1 MALSQADF
9 YAYSRATGAPVPED
23 PEERAQM
30 APSVAEFRRNQLK
43 APEQGQQQGQNA
55 LATLAGIGAM
65 ALAGVGAYRLAKGR
79 LPKGAPA
86 SATAPVQ
93 TVDIA
98 RKAESAGAVSRA
110 AQETPRPSTPPT
122 QQIEETLTEIREEPI
137 PQFTPRQY
145 IEATGSV
152 EQIAPVSSRSLM
164 ATDEEA
170 MQQYSR
176 QLAQDF
182 PEPTQ
187 SEMQALESPSRYG
200 KILSRLG
207 TVPAYRPDPKDINYA
222 RFGPVSPEVA
232 AARREQATENLLQF
246 ARQRQEDAALVSNQT
261 MGALESGEDQ
271 VTGRIKNQLQR
282 NEDLDLTQV
291 EALEN
296 TQGNI
301 QVVASQLPDG
311 VPVDQ
316 TLTPQR
322 LSSQELAD
330 VAKQEMMAQ
339 RQALMERGLRPG
351 TQRFENALAQ
361 TWTSKAG
368 TRPGTEEFQESI
380 SLPTPIRAAV
390 DVVEELEEDALP
402 MRTQRSVPN
411 VGPYAEVT
419 QTAAGT
425 AIRGASPSYYE
436 AAPKQELRQL
446 SPNPSPLVRNVP
458 EQLGLDLPGAL
469 RVRGGVQP
477 QAEPGQLSKQEIKYS
492 VLDRPAQEELAGGSA
507 GIGIYGEETG
517 YVPGA
522 MSKATGEYSA
532 ASSRQPS
539 YVPKWIAKQEQTPFS
554 GVSTEGLLRAQE
566 KSGKSGQTAIEQELG
581 RRQRA
586 LESIAVSETLRRANI
601 EGRNPQEFLRRQLR
615 GGI

>member
-23 PEERAQM
+23 PQERAQM

-65 ALAGVGAYRLAKGR
+65 ALAGVGAYQFAKGR

-93 TVDIA
+93 TVDIM
-98 RKAESAGAVSRA
+98 RQAETKVRRLNTEGTHPA
-110 AQETPRPSTPPT
+110 PSTPPPLSRQEVYKQVAAKPVEDLPRVYRPKGGADVPT
-122 QQIEETLTEIREEPI
+122 YTDPRTGEIFSSGRNPSATTKTAG
-137 PQFTPRQY
+137 FTPRQY
-145 IEATGSV
+145 VESTGSLEVDPTDRLV
-152 EQIAPVSSRSLM
+152 E
-164 ATDEEA
+164 
-170 MQQYSR
+170 
-176 QLAQDF
+176 
-182 PEPTQ
+182 
-187 SEMQALESPSRYG
+187 EMGE
-200 KILSRLG
+200 
-207 TVPAYRPDPKDINYA
+207 
-222 RFGPVSPEVA
+222 F
-232 AARREQATENLLQF
+232 QATRKKQLQSRMGRAYGQQLEKTADDLLQQLQ
-246 ARQRQEDAALVSNQT
+246 ATAPDLTTIQESSVGAQQNQFIN
-261 MGALESGEDQ
+261 AIESGEDQ
-271 VTGRIKNQLQR
+271 VTGRMKNQLQR
-282 NEDLDLTQV
+282 NEGVDLAEV

-296 TQGNI
+296 IEGDI
-301 QVVASQLPDG
+301 QVAASQLSDG
-311 VPVDQ
+311 VPTDQ

-322 LSSQELAD
+322 LSSQDLAD
-330 VAKQEMMAQ
+330 MAKEEMMAQ
-339 RQALMERGLRPG
+339 RQALVERGLRPG

-368 TRPGTEEFQESI
+368 ARPGTEEFRESI

-446 SPNPSPLVRNVP
+446 SVNPSPLVRNVP
-458 EQLGLDLPGAL
+458 EESGLDLPGGL
-469 RVRGGVQP
+469 RVRGGIEP

-492 VLDRPAQEELAGGSA
+492 VLDRPAGEDVVGGSA
-507 GIGIYGEETG
+507 GIGIYGEEPG

-522 MSKATGEYSA
+522 MSKTTGEYSA

-539 YVPKWIAKQEQTPFS
+539 YVPKWLLKKEQTPFS

-566 KSGKSGQTAIEQELG
+566 KSGKSGQLAIQQELG

-586 LESIAVSETLRRANI
+586 LESIALSETLRRANI
-601 EGRNPQEFLRRQLR
+601 EGRSPQEFLRRQLR

>member
-1 MALSQADF
+1 MALSPADF

-65 ALAGVGAYRLAKGR
+65 ALAGVGAYQFAKGR

-98 RKAESAGAVSRA
+98 RQAETDLRRVTTEGTQPA
-110 AQETPRPSTPPT
+110 PSTPPPLSRQEVYKQVAAKPVEDLPRVYRPKGGADVPT
-122 QQIEETLTEIREEPI
+122 YTDPRTGEIFSSGRNPSATTKTAG
-137 PQFTPRQY
+137 FTPRQY
-145 IEATGSV
+145 VESTGSLEV
-152 EQIAPVSSRSLM
+152 DP
-164 ATDEEA
+164 TDRLVA
-170 MQQYSR
+170 
-176 QLAQDF
+176 
-182 PEPTQ
+182 
-187 SEMQALESPSRYG
+187 EMGE
-200 KILSRLG
+200 
-207 TVPAYRPDPKDINYA
+207 
-222 RFGPVSPEVA
+222 F
-232 AARREQATENLLQF
+232 QATRKKQLQSRMGRAYGQQLEKTADDLLQQLQ
-246 ARQRQEDAALVSNQT
+246 ATAPDLTTIQESSVGAQQNQFIN
-261 MGALESGEDQ
+261 AIESGEDQ
-271 VTGRIKNQLQR
+271 VTGRMKNQLQR
-282 NEDLDLTQV
+282 NEGVDLAEV

-296 TQGNI
+296 IEGDI
-301 QVVASQLPDG
+301 QVAASQLPDG
-311 VPVDQ
+311 VPTDQ

-322 LSSQELAD
+322 LSSQDLAD
-330 VAKQEMMAQ
+330 MAKEEMMAQ
-339 RQALMERGLRPG
+339 RQALVERGLRPG

-368 TRPGTEEFQESI
+368 ARPGTEEFRESI

-446 SPNPSPLVRNVP
+446 SVNPSPLVRNVP
-458 EQLGLDLPGAL
+458 EESGLDLPGGL
-469 RVRGGVQP
+469 RVRGGIEP
-477 QAEPGQLSKQEIKYS
+477 QVEPGQLSKQEIKYS
-492 VLDRPAQEELAGGSA
+492 VLDRPAGEEVVGGSA
-507 GIGIYGEETG
+507 GIGIYGEEPG

-522 MSKATGEYSA
+522 MSKTTGEYSA

-539 YVPKWIAKQEQTPFS
+539 YVPKWLLKKEQTPFS

-566 KSGKSGQTAIEQELG
+566 KSGKSGQLAIQQELG

-586 LESIAVSETLRRANI
+586 LESIALSETLRRANI
-601 EGRNPQEFLRRQLR
+601 EGRSPQEFLRRQLR